1 MMACSL
7 IVVIHETL
15 QLTLRQLRGAL
26 LGKRFPLN
34 SACGLV
40 CVIAGR
46 CRDMGGLLMW
56 LVEQGQCFQLAS
68 VMTVV
73 ILGWN

>member
-1 MMACSL
+1 
-7 IVVIHETL
+7 
-15 QLTLRQLRGAL
+15 
-26 LGKRFPLN
+26 
-34 SACGLV
+34 
-40 CVIAGR
+40 
-46 CRDMGGLLMW
+46 MGGLLMW